1 MSEHE
6 GGFTRR
12 ALLKGGAIGA
22 AGLYLGGAGSA
33 LAGRLGQDAVLSAD
47 AVTLNWLTWFD
58 HYFPQQL
65 EATKKQIGIGAR
77 TKLAPSDSQI
87 YTTIRQTGSQF
98 DISAADALWVPK
110 MHKDGLTQSFD
121 LSSIAASKQLY
132 SVARSF
138 AIWKDGSNYMAF
150 PNGWSTIQT
159 YYNPK
164 HVKTKPDSYDA
175 LLDPKYKKKIVYED
189 SPENFVGFAGLAT
202 GAKDPYD
209 QTLSELA
216 RSKAWLKK
224 LKPNILKIVQQNFE
238 TVNALKDESAW
249 IGLGNLG
256 VELRVKAA
264 GGPLVKVAYPK
275 EGLLGWFDG
284 EQMVKASK
292 HKDLFAKFMNSVE
305 GQTAF
310 AAKNFIK
317 NGRPMFNEKAYKLLV
332 NQGYKHRA
340 DLFHY
345 NEPERILKSHLQG
358 PSRNPQATTQAFTEV
373 FGG

>member
-6 GGFTRR
+6 AGFTRR
-12 ALLKGGAIGA
+12 DLLKGGAIGA

-33 LAGRLGQDAVLSAD
+33 LAAQLGQDRAD

-65 EATKKQIGIGAR
+65 EVTKKRIGVGAR

-110 MHKDGLTQSFD
+110 MHKDGLTESFD

-132 SVARSF
+132 SVARDF

-202 GAKDPYD
+202 GAKNPYD

-216 RSKAWLKK
+216 KSKAWLKK

-264 GGPLVKVAYPK
+264 GGPLIKVAYPK

-358 PSRNPQATTQAFTEV
+358 PSRNPQATTQTFTEV

>member
-6 GGFTRR
+6 AGFTRR
-12 ALLKGGAIGA
+12 DLLKGGAIGA

-33 LAGRLGQDAVLSAD
+33 LAARLGQDSALSAD

-65 EATKKQIGIGAR
+65 AVTKKQIGIGAR

-216 RSKAWLKK
+216 RSKTWLKK

-264 GGPLVKVAYPK
+264 GGPLIKVAYPK

-292 HKDLFAKFMNSVE
+292 HKDLFEKFMNSVE

-332 NQGYKHRA
+332 NQGYKQRA

-358 PSRNPQATTQAFTEV
+358 PSRNPQATTQTFTEV

>member
-6 GGFTRR
+6 AGFTRR
-12 ALLKGGAIGA
+12 DLLKGGAIGA

-33 LAGRLGQDAVLSAD
+33 LAARLGQDTALSAD

-65 EATKKQIGIGAR
+65 QVTKKRIGIGAR

-202 GAKDPYD
+202 GAKNPYD

-332 NQGYKHRA
+332 NQGYKQRA

-358 PSRNPQATTQAFTEV
+358 PSRNPQATTQTFTEV

>member
-6 GGFTRR
+6 AGFTRR
-12 ALLKGGAIGA
+12 DLLKGGAIGA

-33 LAGRLGQDAVLSAD
+33 LAARLGPDAALRAD

-65 EATKKQIGIGAR
+65 EVTKKRIGIGAR

-150 PNGWSTIQT
+150 PNGWSTIQS

-164 HVKTKPDSYDA
+164 YVKAKPDSYDA

-202 GAKDPYD
+202 GAKNPYD

-292 HKDLFAKFMNSVE
+292 HKDLFAKFMDSVE

-358 PSRNPQATTQAFTEV
+358 PSRNPQATTQTFTEV

>member
-6 GGFTRR
+6 SSFTRGQ
-12 ALLKGGAIGA
+12 LLKGGAIGA
-22 AGLYLGGAGSA
+22 AGLYLGGAGGA
-33 LAGRLGQDAVLSAD
+33 LAARLRPAAAELQN
-47 AVTLNWLTWFD
+47 VTLAWLTWFD
-58 HYFPQQL
+58 HFFPQQL
-65 EATKKQIGIGAR
+65 QVTKKQTGIGAR
-77 TKLAPSDSQI
+77 PKLAPSDSQI

-98 DISAADALWVPK
+98 DIAAADALWVPK

-121 LSSIAASKQLY
+121 LSSIAAAKQLY
-132 SVARSF
+132 PDARNIK
-138 AIWKDGSNYMAF
+138 IWKDGSNYMAF

-164 HVKTKPDSYDA
+164 YVKTKPDSYDA

-202 GAKDPYD
+202 GAKIPYD
-209 QTLSELA
+209 QTLAELK
-216 RSKAWLKK
+216 RSKVWLQK
-224 LKPNILKIVQQNFE
+224 LKPNILKIVQQNNE

-256 VELRVKAA
+256 VELRVKDA
-264 GGPLVKVAYPK
+264 GGPLIKVAYPK

-284 EQMVKASK
+284 EQMVTKSK
-292 HKDLFAKFMNSVE
+292 HKDVFAEFINSVE
-305 GQTAF
+305 SQTYW
-310 AAKNFIK
+310 AAQNFIK

-332 NQGYKHRA
+332 NTGHKARA
-340 DLFHY
+340 DLFNY
-345 NEPERILKSHLQG
+345 NNPELIFNAHLQG
-358 PSRNPQATTQAFTEV
+358 PAKNPQATTQTFTEV

>member
-6 GGFTRR
+6 AGFTRR
-12 ALLKGGAIGA
+12 DLLKGGAIGA

-33 LAGRLGQDAVLSAD
+33 LAARLGQDTALSAD

-65 EATKKQIGIGAR
+65 QVTKKRIGIGAR

-164 HVKTKPDSYDA
+164 YVKTKPDSYDA

-202 GAKDPYD
+202 GAKNPYD

-358 PSRNPQATTQAFTEV
+358 PSRNPQATTQTFTEV

>member
-6 GGFTRR
+6 AGFTRR
-12 ALLKGGAIGA
+12 DLLKGGAIGA

-33 LAGRLGQDAVLSAD
+33 VAARLGQDAALSAD

-65 EATKKQIGIGAR
+65 AVTKKQIGIGAR

-216 RSKAWLKK
+216 RSKTWLKK

-264 GGPLVKVAYPK
+264 GGPLIKVAYPK

-292 HKDLFAKFMNSVE
+292 HKDLFEKFMNSVE

-332 NQGYKHRA
+332 NQGYKQRA

-358 PSRNPQATTQAFTEV
+358 PSRNPQATTQTFTEV

>member
-6 GGFTRR
+6 AGFTRR
-12 ALLKGGAIGA
+12 DLLKGGAIGA

-33 LAGRLGQDAVLSAD
+33 LAARLGPDTALRAD

-65 EATKKQIGIGAR
+65 QVTKKRIGIGAR

-132 SVARSF
+132 SVARNF

-164 HVKTKPDSYDA
+164 YVKTKPDSYDA

-202 GAKDPYD
+202 GAKDPYN

-358 PSRNPQATTQAFTEV
+358 PSRNPQATTQTFTEV

>member
-6 GGFTRR
+6 AGFTRR
-12 ALLKGGAIGA
+12 DLLKGGAIGA

-33 LAGRLGQDAVLSAD
+33 LAARLGPDTALRAD

-65 EATKKQIGIGAR
+65 AVTKKRIGIGAR

-132 SVARSF
+132 SVARNF

-202 GAKDPYD
+202 GAKNPYD

-264 GGPLVKVAYPK
+264 GGPLIKVAYPK

-358 PSRNPQATTQAFTEV
+358 PSRNPQATTQTFTEV

>member
-6 GGFTRR
+6 AGFTRR
-12 ALLKGGAIGA
+12 DLLKGGAIGA

-33 LAGRLGQDAVLSAD
+33 LAARLGPDTALRAD

-65 EATKKQIGIGAR
+65 AVTKKRIGIGAR

-202 GAKDPYD
+202 GAKNPYD

-264 GGPLVKVAYPK
+264 GGPLIKVAYPK

-305 GQTAF
+305 GQTAY

-358 PSRNPQATTQAFTEV
+358 PSRNPQATTQTFTEV

>member
-6 GGFTRR
+6 AGFTRR
-12 ALLKGGAIGA
+12 DLLKGGAIGA
-22 AGLYLGGAGSA
+22 AGLYLGGPGSA
-33 LAGRLGQDAVLSAD
+33 LAARLGPDAALRAD

-58 HYFPQQL
+58 HYFQQQL
-65 EATKKQIGIGAR
+65 KVTKQRIGIGAR

-132 SVARSF
+132 SVARNF

-164 HVKTKPDSYDA
+164 YVKTKPDSYDA

-202 GAKDPYD
+202 GAKNPYD

-216 RSKAWLKK
+216 TSKAWLKK

-256 VELRVKAA
+256 VELRVKDA
-264 GGPLVKVAYPK
+264 GGPLIKVAYPK

-358 PSRNPQATTQAFTEV
+358 PSRNPQATTQTFTEV

>member
-6 GGFTRR
+6 AGFTRR
-12 ALLKGGAIGA
+12 DLLRGGAIGA

-33 LAGRLGQDAVLSAD
+33 LAARLGPDTALRAD

-65 EATKKQIGIGAR
+65 QVTKKRIGIGAR

-132 SVARSF
+132 SVARNF

-164 HVKTKPDSYDA
+164 YVKTKPDSYDA

-202 GAKDPYD
+202 GAKDPYN

-358 PSRNPQATTQAFTEV
+358 PSRNPQATTQTFTEV

>member
-6 GGFTRR
+6 AGFTRR
-12 ALLKGGAIGA
+12 DLLKGGAIGA

-33 LAGRLGQDAVLSAD
+33 LAARLGPDTALRAD

-65 EATKKQIGIGAR
+65 AVTKKRIGIGAR

-98 DISAADALWVPK
+98 DIAAADALWVPK

-132 SVARSF
+132 SVARNF

-202 GAKDPYD
+202 GAKNPYD

-264 GGPLVKVAYPK
+264 GGPLIKVAYPK

-358 PSRNPQATTQAFTEV
+358 PSRNPQATTQTFTEV